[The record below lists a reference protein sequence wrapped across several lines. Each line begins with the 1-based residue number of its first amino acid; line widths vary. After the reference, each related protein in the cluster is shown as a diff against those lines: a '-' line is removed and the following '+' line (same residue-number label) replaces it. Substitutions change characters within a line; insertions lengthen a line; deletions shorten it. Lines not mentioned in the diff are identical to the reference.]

1 MPRRI
6 RAIMSILGEE
16 VQRFARSTEAIAGQ
30 TNLLS
35 LNATIEAARAG
46 EAGRG
51 FAVVAQ
57 EVKTLAGQA
66 KAAAQAFRG
75 DVLGSIEYGARLAE
89 ELVAGLEGERLIT
102 EARGVV
108 HAIAR
113 GFDERKRGLRWLATD
128 DLLRRALT
136 DRGAGLDAVL
146 SGRFRDYVE
155 LYPNLLDV
163 SVADSAGT
171 IIASKSGINRQ
182 SVAGKPLF
190 EKVRATRAR
199 GSCFHSGVFTDPWHG
214 NRAVLAFATPVF
226 ASDDGRDFIGV
237 LYGIHNWGERAP
249 HIVRQCQT
257 LTAEEWRR
265 TRVMLLDTD
274 NVIVACSDGDASFGR
289 PFALKSD
296 GNARGA
302 YVENGEVIA
311 FSAEEDNQGADALGL
326 KCVIVQKLESQAII
340 ENDLKTRMRGE
351 LAA

>member
-6 RAIMSILGEE
+6 RAIMSILDEE

-57 EVKTLAGQA
+57 EVKSLAGQA
-66 KAAAQAFRG
+66 KAAAQAFRA
-75 DVLGSIEYGARLAE
+75 DVLGRIEYGARLAD

-102 EARGVV
+102 EARGVI

-128 DLLRRALT
+128 PLLRQAVAEPT
-136 DRGAGLDAVL
+136 ADRCAAL
-146 SGRFRDYVE
+146 SGRFADYVA

-163 SVADSAGT
+163 SVTDRTGT
-171 IIASKSGINRQ
+171 IIASKSGIDRQ

-190 EKVRATRAR
+190 EKVRRSPDR
-199 GSCFHSGVFTDPWHG
+199 GLCLNSGVFVDPWHG

-226 ASDDGRDFIGV
+226 ASDDGRDFAGV
-237 LYGIHNWGERAP
+237 LYGLHNWAERAP

-257 LTAEEWRR
+257 LSAEEWTR
-265 TRVMLLDTD
+265 TRVMLLDD
-274 NVIVACSDGDASFGR
+274 ADAIVACSDGEREFGR
-289 PFALKSD
+289 TFPLRAD
-296 GNARGA
+296 GRTRGA
-302 YVENGEVIA
+302 YVGDGEVVA

-326 KCVIVQKLESQAII
+326 KCVIVQRLEAQSAV
-340 ENDLKTRMRGE
+340 EADLKAQMTR
-351 LAA
+351 AA